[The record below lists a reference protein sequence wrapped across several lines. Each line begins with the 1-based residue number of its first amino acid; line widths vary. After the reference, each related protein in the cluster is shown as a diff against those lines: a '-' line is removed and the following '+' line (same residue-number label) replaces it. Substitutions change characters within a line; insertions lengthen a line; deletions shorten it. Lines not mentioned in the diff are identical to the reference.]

1 MADPVLE
8 TPPNPTLEEIWPP
21 YGVTVTASD
30 LELRVVRESDVPK
43 LVALVQSGVHAPD
56 RMPFSFPW
64 TAAPAADLPTDYF
77 RYVARTKASL
87 TPDHWSLQFAVRRDG
102 ELLGTQGLDADDFGV
117 TRTAETGS
125 WLAMRHQ
132 GRGVGTRMRQ
142 AVCAFAF
149 DVLGAAEVTS
159 GAFLDNPASL
169 AVSRK
174 VGYRPDGVRRLAR
187 QGSVALN
194 QRLVLTAED
203 LVRGEPIEVVGAE
216 PLLTFLGLT
225 PSAA

>member
-1 MADPVLE
+1 MPE
-8 TPPNPTLEEIWPP
+8 TSPPPSLEEIWPP
-21 YGVTVTASD
+21 YGVTITSG
-30 LELRVVRESDVPK
+30 ELVLRIVRESDVAE
-43 LVALVQSGVHAPD
+43 LIALVRSGIHEPD

-64 TAAPAADLPTDYF
+64 TAAPADELPAEYF

-87 TPDHWSLQFAVRRDG
+87 TPTHWSLQFAVRRDG
-102 ELLGTQGLDADDFGV
+102 ELLGIQGLDADDFAV

-125 WLAMRHQ
+125 WLAKRHH
-132 GRGVGTRMRQ
+132 GHGVGTRMRQ

-149 DVLGAAEVTS
+149 DVLRAEELTS

-187 QGSVALN
+187 QGAVALN
-194 QRLVLTAED
+194 QHLVLRPQD
-203 LVRGEPIEVVGAE
+203 FVRGEPIEVTGSE
-216 PLLTFLGLT
+216 PLLAFLGLS
-225 PSAA
+225 PAA